1 MAGST
6 LVLIPGLGAD
16 AAIYEPQRRALGA
29 RLVVPPWPEP
39 DYGRDTLE
47 TYARRIADAVRARP
61 DVSRPFCIGG
71 LSLGGILA
79 AEIAE
84 CCADDV
90 AGVFLIGACLDRS
103 EIPAVF
109 HLLAR
114 AGQWAPTGLMLA
126 AANRLAPAFISWWQG
141 LDAEMADLYAS
152 VYSRGNKR
160 LLRWAA
166 LAMSQWQ
173 SKACPRAP
181 VYRAH
186 GRRDQIIPIPE
197 HRFRAELDLVVPD
210 GNHLINM
217 THATPVNRW
226 LLARMDASTPRR
238 PPGGR
243 HST

>member
-1 MAGST
+1 MAST

-16 AAIYEPQRRALGA
+16 AALYELQRRALGE

-39 DYGRDTLE
+39 NYQGDTLE
-47 TYARRIADAVRARP
+47 SYARRIADVVRAMP
-61 DVSRPFCIGG
+61 NVTRPFHVGG

-114 AGQWAPTGLMLA
+114 AGQWMPAGLMLA
-126 AANRLAPAFISWWQG
+126 CANRLAPAFISWWQG

-166 LAMSQWQ
+166 LAMSRWQ

-186 GRRDQIIPIPE
+186 GRRDQIIPIPSE
-197 HRFRAELDLVVPD
+197 RFRPGLDLVVPD
-210 GNHLINM
+210 GNHLINL
-217 THATPVNRW
+217 THATAVNRW
-226 LLARMDASTPRR
+226 LLERMASIAAPRV
-238 PPGGR
+238 PG
-243 HST
+243 T